1 MRRKVRADEVVLD
14 VVYKTD
20 IRQVSIKD
28 WRRVEGLVRW
38 VFVTKCT
45 DNEIEVAMVAEK
57 DIDILRFFVEWEV
70 ENRGRDIKIDI
81 GGKEIQFRK
90 CKVCD
95 IDISDFKSYDGDA
108 LSITVGMTHSGIIMS

>member
-45 DNEIEVAMVAEK
+45 DNEVEVAMVAEK

-70 ENRGRDIKIDI
+70 ANRGRDVKIDI

-108 LSITVGMTHSGIIMS
+108 LSVTVGMTHSGIIMS